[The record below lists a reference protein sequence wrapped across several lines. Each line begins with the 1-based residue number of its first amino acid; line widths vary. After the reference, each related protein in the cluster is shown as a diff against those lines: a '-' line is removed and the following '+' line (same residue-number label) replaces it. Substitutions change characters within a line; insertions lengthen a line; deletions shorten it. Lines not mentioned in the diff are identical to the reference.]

1 MFAFFRLLQNLSHR
15 LVSIPENDILLN
27 SESSRNENNLTI
39 ENNSKNSSGNT
50 SNQDIDIDILQVQ
63 DNITVDTDGKL
74 VSSANSDSINNSSYN
89 KNQESSETSVIQ
101 TEKSQNS
108 ESNNKNE
115 MMLTTSATTT
125 TTSSNEVEN
134 NCGSPNQLLSSIQK
148 TSPLWWRQNL
158 NLDKSKLILI
168 GFSKGCVVL
177 NQVSL
182 L

>member
-1 MFAFFRLLQNLSHR
+1 MIKITNSNHKCPCRLLQNLSHR
-15 LVSIPENDILLN
+15 LISIPENDILLTQ
-27 SESSRNENNLTI
+27 ETARNENNLNI
-39 ENNSKNSSGNT
+39 ENNSKNNSGTT

-63 DNITVDTDGKL
+63 DNVTVDTDGKG
-74 VSSANSDSINNSSYN
+74 VTSSINSDSINNSY
-89 KNQESSETSVIQ
+89 KVQESSESSVIQ
-101 TEKSQNS
+101 TDKTSEQND
-108 ESNNKNE
+108 KNE
-115 MMLTTSATTT
+115 MML
-125 TTSSNEVEN
+125 TSSNEVEN
-134 NCGSPNQLLSSIQK
+134 NCQTPNQVLPLQK

>member
-1 MFAFFRLLQNLSHR
+1 M
-15 LVSIPENDILLN
+15 
-27 SESSRNENNLTI
+27 NN
-39 ENNSKNSSGNT
+39 ENNSKNNSGT

-63 DNITVDTDGKL
+63 DNITVDTDGK
-74 VSSANSDSINNSSYN
+74 VVPSSNSDSINNSY
-89 KNQESSETSVIQ
+89 KAQESTESSVIKTDNSQ
-101 TEKSQNS
+101 SSEQNDKS
-108 ESNNKNE
+108 E
-115 MMLTTSATTT
+115 MML
-125 TTSSNEVEN
+125 TSSNEVEN
-134 NCGSPNQLLSSIQK
+134 NCESSPLQK

>member
-1 MFAFFRLLQNLSHR
+1 MI
-15 LVSIPENDILLN
+15 SIPETDILLTQ
-27 SESSRNENNLTI
+27 ESTRNENNSNI
-39 ENNSKNSSGNT
+39 ENNSKNNSGNT

-63 DNITVDTDGKL
+63 DNITVDTDGK
-74 VSSANSDSINNSSYN
+74 VVTSSNSDSINNSY
-89 KNQESSETSVIQ
+89 KVQESTDSSIIKTSNSQ
-101 TEKSQNS
+101 SPEQNDKS
-108 ESNNKNE
+108 E
-115 MMLTTSATTT
+115 MM
-125 TTSSNEVEN
+125 SSNEVEN
-134 NCGSPNQLLSSIQK
+134 NQVLPLQK